1 MGRLLQSAL
10 CLRSASTKRSPDS
23 PSLVSSSPLEQRH
36 KDEPCDLLR
45 DLGRCQS
52 LYDDGMLGQPKS
64 TTGGYYASGPVLTRH
79 RLQAAYFYHLKRQQ
93 MMKQQLCAA
102 WERQSKPGRPLD
114 LSSSAWPPP
123 LPASGM
129 HAVFLNNSRA
139 RKESAGTGVFLPR
152 TGDNKLERRKRA
164 GCSTVLVPDR
174 VVQALNLR
182 LDEFAAQQR
191 FSGGFVLSREAL
203 IGRSGAVQAQSHQ
216 RKKHHLTAQRT
227 PAAAAHEMGLPQRWT
242 Y

>member
-1 MGRLLQSAL
+1 MGRLLQSTL
-10 CLRSASTKRSPDS
+10 FPRSASNKRSPDS
-23 PSLVSSSPLEQRH
+23 PSLVSSCPLEQRQ
-36 KDEPCDLLR
+36 KDEPCDLLP

-52 LYDDGMLGQPKS
+52 LYDQGIFGWPKS
-64 TTGGYYASGPVLTRH
+64 ATGGYYPSDPVLTRH
-79 RLQAAYFYHLKRQQ
+79 QLQEAYFYHLKRQQ

-102 WERQSKPGRPLD
+102 WERQSKPGWPLD
-114 LSSSAWPPP
+114 LSSCAWPPP

-139 RKESAGTGVFLPR
+139 QKESAGTGVFLPR
-152 TGDNKLERRKRA
+152 AADNKLGRRKRA

-182 LDEFAAQQR
+182 LVEFVAQQR
-191 FSGGFVLSREAL
+191 FPGGFVLSREAL
-203 IGRSGAVQAQSHQ
+203 VCRSGAVQAQSHQ
-216 RKKHHLTAQRT
+216 KKKHHLTAPRT
-227 PAAAAHEMGLPQRWT
+227 PEAAAHGMGLPQEWT

>member
-52 LYDDGMLGQPKS
+52 LYDHGMLGQPKS

-152 TGDNKLERRKRA
+152 TADNKLERRKRILLSCLSLFSVA
-164 GCSTVLVPDR
+164 SHVFLHGIGCSTVLVPDR

-182 LDEFAAQQR
+182 LDEFAALQR
-191 FSGGFVLSREAL
+191 FSGGFVLSR
-203 IGRSGAVQAQSHQ
+203 G
-216 RKKHHLTAQRT
+216 K
-227 PAAAAHEMGLPQRWT
+227 
-242 Y
+242 